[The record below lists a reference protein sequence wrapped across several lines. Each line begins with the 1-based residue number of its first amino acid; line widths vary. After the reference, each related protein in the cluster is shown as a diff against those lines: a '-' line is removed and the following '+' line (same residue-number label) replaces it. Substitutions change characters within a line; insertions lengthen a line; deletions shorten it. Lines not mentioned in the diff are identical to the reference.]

1 MAQQRLEDARLALAA
16 IPAAAAASTPPSG
29 SSLLVAAA
37 ASTVPSSVVTALQA
51 VRASSLNCYLFE
63 ALPGD
68 DSDTRA
74 SLITQ
79 QMQLAD
85 PCTFR
90 IVVKV
95 GGFPRGM
102 PPFPF

>member
-1 MAQQRLEDARLALAA
+1 MVVFSCNVDPLLIIDRL
-16 IPAAAAASTPPSG
+16 
-29 SSLLVAAA
+29 
-37 ASTVPSSVVTALQA
+37 

-63 ALPGD
+63 PLADD

-74 SLITQ
+74 SLVTQ

-90 IVVKV
+90 LIVKV
-95 GGFPRGM
+95 FGSVEVVVVVIPM
-102 PPFPF
+102 QQ

>member
-1 MAQQRLEDARLALAA
+1 M
-16 IPAAAAASTPPSG
+16 
-29 SSLLVAAA
+29 VAVCNR
-37 ASTVPSSVVTALQA
+37 S

-68 DSDTRA
+68 GTETQA

-90 IVVKV
+90 LIIKV
-95 GGFPRGM
+95 RPRKDCGCEGEDAKVW
-102 PPFPF
+102 PRV

>member
-1 MAQQRLEDARLALAA
+1 MM
-16 IPAAAAASTPPSG
+16 
-29 SSLLVAAA
+29 
-37 ASTVPSSVVTALQA
+37 VVVVWSRS

-68 DSDTRA
+68 DTETQA

-90 IVVKV
+90 LIIKV
-95 GGFPRGM
+95 
-102 PPFPF
+102 